1 MLLAKGEE
9 INREEDAHFIAYANI
24 VSKFSPDVKRQVGAV
39 IAKNGHKLTDGHNKP
54 VLNKKIDNYFCQS
67 KQPYMIHA
75 EMDALS
81 KITAK
86 QAKDATIYITLAPCT
101 DCCKMIAAYGIQR
114 VVYRDDH
121 KDSNINYLKELGIT
135 VDKYEDI
142 FQDYDK
148 IDTLQE

>member
-1 MLLAKGEE
+1 MLHAKDE
-9 INREEDAHFIAYANI
+9 IDKEEDSHFIAYANI

-39 IAKNGHKLTDGHNKP
+39 VAKDGHKIADGFNKP
-54 VLNKKIDNYFCQS
+54 VPKKIINDYFCQS

-101 DCCKMIAAYGIQR
+101 DCCKQIAAYGIKR

-121 KDSNINYLKELGIT
+121 KESNINYLKELGIT
-135 VDKYEDI
+135 AEKYED
-142 FQDYDK
+142 FFSSCDK
-148 IDTLQE
+148 IDSTQE

>member
-1 MLLAKGEE
+1 MLLARDEDTE
-9 INREEDAHFIAYANI
+9 ADAHFIAYANI
-24 VSKFSPDVKRQVGAV
+24 VSKFSPDTKRQVGAIV
-39 IAKNGHKLTDGHNKP
+39 AKDGHKISDGFNKP
-54 VLNKKIDNYFCQS
+54 VPKKIINDYFCQS

-86 QAKDATIYITLAPCT
+86 QAKDSTMYITLAPCT

-114 VVYRDDH
+114 VIYRDEH

-135 VDKYEDI
+135 VDKYEQI
-142 FQDYDK
+142 SFNCDK
-148 IDTLQE
+148 IKPLQE